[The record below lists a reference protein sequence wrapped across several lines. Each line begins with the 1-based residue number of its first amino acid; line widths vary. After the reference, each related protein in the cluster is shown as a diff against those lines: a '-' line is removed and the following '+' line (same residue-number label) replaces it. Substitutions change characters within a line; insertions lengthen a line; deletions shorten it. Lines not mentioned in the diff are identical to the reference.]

1 MQETLS
7 QHIIEARRRFP
18 RGLEQPEGS
27 LRFGADALLL
37 AAFAA
42 RHLPPEKPGPGEC
55 RADNRGSEKPRPGAA
70 NPGPTLVAELGCGCG
85 AALLGLAM
93 LRPHVCGLGLER
105 EQPLVKAAE
114 GNAARLGLSDQ
125 LRFIALDLA
134 DRKTLATLHAPVR
147 VSDLFPTAD
156 AFFSPDNGDRERQ
169 PDAAQAQSA
178 LPDTLQ
184 SHGAQPHNAQPVG
197 VQPDSALTDTAQPA
211 SNKLDAV
218 LANPPY
224 DRGGRSSPRHMRERA
239 LRTSTDADSRTSAL
253 DTFCRA
259 AATLLRHQGRFFC
272 IYDAQ
277 ALPRLCVAL
286 NAVRLG
292 VRRILPVQSH
302 RGGPALRVLVEARK
316 NAAHDTVLET
326 PLILHDAL
334 EANAPKTSAPEINVA
349 EINVSGDKAPCSF
362 EPRSNVLC
370 DNKPSGSRPCAGG
383 PLWSAAALTFCPWLG
398 VADADHTAAAVSPST
413 ADNAFHRTKTKS
425 RV

>member
-1 MQETLS
+1 MQKTLS

-42 RHLPPEKPGPGEC
+42 RHLPPEKSGPGKCGPDEC
-55 RADNRGSEKPRPGAA
+55 GPGKCGPDECGADNRGPDNHPERLWAGAA

-93 LRPHVCGLGLER
+93 LRPHICGLGLER
-105 EQPLVKAAE
+105 ELPLVKAAK

-125 LRFIALDLA
+125 LRFLAFDLEDKKA
-134 DRKTLATLHAPVR
+134 LATLRAPVR
-147 VSDLFPTAD
+147 VSGLLPTAD
-156 AFFSPDNGDRERQ
+156 APLPPDNGNKERQ
-169 PDAAQAQSA
+169 PYA
-178 LPDTLQ
+178 
-184 SHGAQPHNAQPVG
+184 
-197 VQPDSALTDTAQPA
+197 VQLDMAQPA
-211 SNKLDAV
+211 GNRLDAV

-224 DRGGRSSPRHMRERA
+224 DRGGRPSPRHMRERA
-239 LRTSTDADSRTSAL
+239 LRTTPGADSHTSAL

-286 NAVRLG
+286 NAVKLG

-302 RGGPALRVLVEARK
+302 RDEPARRVLVEARK

-326 PLILHDAL
+326 PLILHDAPGSD
-334 EANAPKTSAPEINVA
+334 ESAINAPKTSAPGTKASEGNA
-349 EINVSGDKAPCSF
+349 SETNAPCST
-362 EPRSNVLC
+362 EPHNTALC
-370 DNKPSGSRPCAGG
+370 DTEPCGSRSCAAE
-383 PLWSAAALTFCPWLG
+383 PHWSARALAFCPWLDG
-398 VADADHTAAAVSPST
+398 ADASHTAAADVLRT
-413 ADNAFHRTKTKS
+413 ADNAFTAP
-425 RV
+425 

>member
-42 RHLPPEKPGPGEC
+42 RHLPPEKCGPGEC
-55 RADNRGSEKPRPGAA
+55 RADNRGPEKPRPGAA

-125 LRFIALDLA
+125 LHFVELDLA
-134 DRKTLATLHAPVR
+134 D
-147 VSDLFPTAD
+147 
-156 AFFSPDNGDRERQ
+156 G
-169 PDAAQAQSA
+169 AALSA
-178 LPDTLQ
+178 LCVPAQLSDTMEPRAASPSRHKAGMEQ
-184 SHGAQPHNAQPVG
+184 HRG
-197 VQPDSALTDTAQPA
+197 VIQPA

-253 DTFCRA
+253 DAFCKA

-326 PLILHDAL
+326 PLILHDAP
-334 EANAPKTSAPEINVA
+334 EINAPKTSAPEINVF
-349 EINVSGDKAPCSF
+349 GDNAPCSF
-362 EPRSNVLC
+362 EPRSNALC
-370 DNKPSGSRPCAGG
+370 DNKPCGSRPCAGG
-383 PLWSAAALTFCPWLG
+383 PLWSAAALAFSPWLG
-398 VADADHTAAAVSPST
+398 VADAEHTAAAVSPST

>member
-18 RGLEQPEGS
+18 RGLYQPEGS

-42 RHLPPEKPGPGEC
+42 RHLPPKKNGPGEY
-55 RADNRGSEKPRPGAA
+55 RADKYGPNNCGPDNCGLENRGPDAA

-93 LRPHVCGLGLER
+93 LRPHICGLGLER
-105 EQPLVKAAE
+105 ENPLVLAAVS
-114 GNAARLGLSDQ
+114 NAALLGLSKQ
-125 LRFIALDLA
+125 LHFVDLDLA
-134 DRKTLATLHAPVR
+134 D
-147 VSDLFPTAD
+147 
-156 AFFSPDNGDRERQ
+156 G
-169 PDAAQAQSA
+169 AALSA
-178 LPDTLQ
+178 LCVP
-184 SHGAQPHNAQPVG
+184 AQLSDAMEPRAASSSRHKAGMEQQRG
-197 VQPDSALTDTAQPA
+197 IVQPAC
-211 SNKLDAV
+211 NRLDAV

-224 DRGGRSSPRHMRERA
+224 DRGGRPSPRHMRERA
-239 LRTSTDADSRTSAL
+239 LRTTPGADCHASAL

-259 AATLLRHQGRFFC
+259 AAALLRHQGRFFC

-292 VRRILPVQSH
+292 VRRILPVQGH
-302 RGGPALRVLVEARK
+302 RDEPALRVLVEARK

-334 EANAPKTSAPEINVA
+334 RTNAPGSNAPETRVPGTKAA
-349 EINVSGDKAPCSF
+349 ETNAPDSDKPHNNS
-362 EPRSNVLC
+362 LC
-370 DNKPSGSRPCAGG
+370 DNKPCGSRSCAAG
-383 PLWSAAALTFCPWLG
+383 PLWSAEALAFCPWLG
-398 VADADHTAAAVSPST
+398 VADAAHT
-413 ADNAFHRTKTKS
+413 ADNAFTAP
-425 RV
+425 

>member
-42 RHLPPEKPGPGEC
+42 RHLPPKKNGPGEY
-55 RADNRGSEKPRPGAA
+55 RADKYGPNNCGPDNCGLENRGPDAA

-93 LRPHVCGLGLER
+93 LRPHICGLGLER
-105 EQPLVKAAE
+105 ENPLVLAAE
-114 GNAARLGLSDQ
+114 GNAALLGLSKQ
-125 LRFIALDLA
+125 LHFVDLDLA
-134 DRKTLATLHAPVR
+134 D
-147 VSDLFPTAD
+147 
-156 AFFSPDNGDRERQ
+156 G
-169 PDAAQAQSA
+169 AALSA
-178 LPDTLQ
+178 LCVP
-184 SHGAQPHNAQPVG
+184 AQLSDAMEPRAVSSSRHKTGMEQQRG
-197 VQPDSALTDTAQPA
+197 IVQPAC
-211 SNKLDAV
+211 NRLDAV

-224 DRGGRSSPRHMRERA
+224 DRGGRPSPRHMRERA
-239 LRTSTDADSRTSAL
+239 LRTTPGADCHASAL

-259 AATLLRHQGRFFC
+259 AAALLRHQGRFFC

-292 VRRILPVQSH
+292 VRRILPVQGH
-302 RGGPALRVLVEARK
+302 RDEPARRVLVEARK

-326 PLILHDAL
+326 PLILHDAPGS
-334 EANAPKTSAPEINVA
+334 NAPGSNAPDGKTPETRVPGTKAAETNAPD
-349 EINVSGDKAPCSF
+349 SDKPHNNS
-362 EPRSNVLC
+362 LC
-370 DNKPSGSRPCAGG
+370 DNKPCGSRSCAAG
-383 PLWSAAALTFCPWLG
+383 PLWSAEALAFCPWLG
-398 VADADHTAAAVSPST
+398 VADAAHT
-413 ADNAFHRTKTKS
+413 ADNAFTAP
-425 RV
+425 

>member
-42 RHLPPEKPGPGEC
+42 RHLPPKKNGPGEY
-55 RADNRGSEKPRPGAA
+55 RADKYGPNNCGPDNCGLENRGPDAA

-93 LRPHVCGLGLER
+93 LRPHICGLGLER
-105 EQPLVKAAE
+105 ENPLVLAAE
-114 GNAARLGLSDQ
+114 GNAALLGLSKQ
-125 LRFIALDLA
+125 LHFVDLDLA
-134 DRKTLATLHAPVR
+134 D
-147 VSDLFPTAD
+147 
-156 AFFSPDNGDRERQ
+156 G
-169 PDAAQAQSA
+169 AALSA
-178 LPDTLQ
+178 LCVP
-184 SHGAQPHNAQPVG
+184 AQLSDAMEPRAASSSRHKAGMEQQRG
-197 VQPDSALTDTAQPA
+197 IVQPAC
-211 SNKLDAV
+211 NRLDAV

-224 DRGGRSSPRHMRERA
+224 DRGGRPSPRHMRERA
-239 LRTSTDADSRTSAL
+239 LRTTPGADCHASAL

-259 AATLLRHQGRFFC
+259 AAALLRHQGRFFC

-292 VRRILPVQSH
+292 VRRILPVQGH
-302 RGGPALRVLVEARK
+302 RDEPARRVLVEARK

-334 EANAPKTSAPEINVA
+334 RTNAPGSNAPETRVPGTKAA
-349 EINVSGDKAPCSF
+349 ETNAPDSDKPHNNS
-362 EPRSNVLC
+362 LC
-370 DNKPSGSRPCAGG
+370 DNKPCGSRSCAAG
-383 PLWSAAALTFCPWLG
+383 PLWSAEALAFCPWLG
-398 VADADHTAAAVSPST
+398 VADAAHT
-413 ADNAFHRTKTKS
+413 ADNAFTAP
-425 RV
+425 

>member
-1 MQETLS
+1 MQEPLS
-7 QHIIEARRRFP
+7 QHIIEARQRFP

-42 RHLPPEKPGPGEC
+42 RHLPPEKPGPDKREPDK
-55 RADNRGSEKPRPGAA
+55 REPDKHPEKPRPDAA

-93 LRPHVCGLGLER
+93 MRPHVCGLGLER

-114 GNAARLGLSDQ
+114 GNAARLGLSNH
-125 LRFIALDLA
+125 LHFVELDLA
-134 DRKTLATLHAPVR
+134 D
-147 VSDLFPTAD
+147 
-156 AFFSPDNGDRERQ
+156 G
-169 PDAAQAQSA
+169 AALSA
-178 LPDTLQ
+178 LCVPAQLSDTMEPRAASPSRHKAGMEQ
-184 SHGAQPHNAQPVG
+184 HRG
-197 VQPDSALTDTAQPA
+197 VIQPA

-326 PLILHDAL
+326 PLILHDAP
-334 EANAPKTSAPEINVA
+334 ETNAPKTSAPGTNVA
-349 EINVSGDKAPCSF
+349 EINVLGDNAPCSF
-362 EPRSNVLC
+362 EPRSNALC
-370 DNKPSGSRPCAGG
+370 DSKPCGSRPCAGG

>member
-42 RHLPPEKPGPGEC
+42 RHLPPKKNGPGEY
-55 RADNRGSEKPRPGAA
+55 RADKYGPNNCGPDNCGLENRGPDAA

-93 LRPHVCGLGLER
+93 LRPHICGLGLER
-105 EQPLVKAAE
+105 ENPLVLAAE
-114 GNAARLGLSDQ
+114 GNAALLGLSKQ
-125 LRFIALDLA
+125 LHFVDLDLA
-134 DRKTLATLHAPVR
+134 D
-147 VSDLFPTAD
+147 
-156 AFFSPDNGDRERQ
+156 G
-169 PDAAQAQSA
+169 AALSA
-178 LPDTLQ
+178 LCVPAQLSDTMEPRAASSSRHKAGMEQ
-184 SHGAQPHNAQPVG
+184 QRGI
-197 VQPDSALTDTAQPA
+197 VQPAC
-211 SNKLDAV
+211 NRLDAV

-224 DRGGRSSPRHMRERA
+224 DRGGRPSPRHMRERA
-239 LRTSTDADSRTSAL
+239 LRTTPGADCHASAL

-259 AATLLRHQGRFFC
+259 AAALLRHQGRFFC

-292 VRRILPVQSH
+292 VRRILPVQGH
-302 RGGPALRVLVEARK
+302 RDEPARRVLVEARK

-326 PLILHDAL
+326 PLILHDAPGS
-334 EANAPKTSAPEINVA
+334 NAPGSNAPDGKTPETRVPGTKAAETNAPD
-349 EINVSGDKAPCSF
+349 SDKPHNNA
-362 EPRSNVLC
+362 LC
-370 DNKPSGSRPCAGG
+370 DNKPCGSKFCAGG
-383 PLWSAAALTFCPWLG
+383 PLWSARALAFCPWLG
-398 VADADHTAAAVSPST
+398 VADAAHT
-413 ADNAFHRTKTKS
+413 ADNAFTAP
-425 RV
+425 

>member
-42 RHLPPEKPGPGEC
+42 RHLPPKKNGPGEY
-55 RADNRGSEKPRPGAA
+55 RADKYGPNNCGPDNCGLENRGPDAA

-93 LRPHVCGLGLER
+93 LRPHICGLGLER
-105 EQPLVKAAE
+105 ENPLVLAAE
-114 GNAARLGLSDQ
+114 GNAALLGLSKQ
-125 LRFIALDLA
+125 LHFVDLDLA
-134 DRKTLATLHAPVR
+134 D
-147 VSDLFPTAD
+147 
-156 AFFSPDNGDRERQ
+156 G
-169 PDAAQAQSA
+169 AALSA
-178 LPDTLQ
+178 LCVP
-184 SHGAQPHNAQPVG
+184 AQLSDAMEPRAASSSRHKAGMEQQRG
-197 VQPDSALTDTAQPA
+197 IVQPAC
-211 SNKLDAV
+211 NRLDAV

-224 DRGGRSSPRHMRERA
+224 DRGGRPSPRHMRERA
-239 LRTSTDADSRTSAL
+239 LRTTPGADCHASAL

-259 AATLLRHQGRFFC
+259 AAALLRHQGRFFC

-292 VRRILPVQSH
+292 VRRILPVQGH
-302 RGGPALRVLVEARK
+302 RDEPARRVLVEARK

-334 EANAPKTSAPEINVA
+334 RTNAPGSNAPETRVPGTKAA
-349 EINVSGDKAPCSF
+349 ETNAPDSDKPHNNA
-362 EPRSNVLC
+362 LC
-370 DNKPSGSRPCAGG
+370 DNKPCGSKFCAGG
-383 PLWSAAALTFCPWLG
+383 PLWSARALAFCPWLG
-398 VADADHTAAAVSPST
+398 VADAAHT
-413 ADNAFHRTKTKS
+413 ADNAFTAP
-425 RV
+425 

>member
-42 RHLPPEKPGPGEC
+42 RHLPPKKNGPGEY
-55 RADNRGSEKPRPGAA
+55 RADKYGPNNCGPDNCGLENRGPDAA

-93 LRPHVCGLGLER
+93 LRPHICGLGLER
-105 EQPLVKAAE
+105 ENPLVLAAE
-114 GNAARLGLSDQ
+114 GNAALLGLSKQ
-125 LRFIALDLA
+125 LHFVDLDLA
-134 DRKTLATLHAPVR
+134 D
-147 VSDLFPTAD
+147 
-156 AFFSPDNGDRERQ
+156 G
-169 PDAAQAQSA
+169 AALSA
-178 LPDTLQ
+178 LCVP
-184 SHGAQPHNAQPVG
+184 AQLSDAMEPRAASSSRHKAGMEQQRG
-197 VQPDSALTDTAQPA
+197 IVQPAC
-211 SNKLDAV
+211 NRLDAV

-224 DRGGRSSPRHMRERA
+224 DRGGRPSPRHMRERA
-239 LRTSTDADSRTSAL
+239 LRTTPGADCHASAL

-259 AATLLRHQGRFFC
+259 AAALLRHQGRFFC

-292 VRRILPVQSH
+292 VRRILPVQGH
-302 RGGPALRVLVEARK
+302 RDEPARRVLVEARK

-334 EANAPKTSAPEINVA
+334 RTNAPETRVPGTKAAETNAPD
-349 EINVSGDKAPCSF
+349 SDKPHNNS
-362 EPRSNVLC
+362 LC
-370 DNKPSGSRPCAGG
+370 DNKPCGSRSCAAG
-383 PLWSAAALTFCPWLG
+383 PLWSAEALAFCPWLG
-398 VADADHTAAAVSPST
+398 VADAAHT
-413 ADNAFHRTKTKS
+413 ADNAFTAP
-425 RV
+425 

>member
-42 RHLPPEKPGPGEC
+42 RHLPPKKSGPGEY
-55 RADNRGSEKPRPGAA
+55 RADKYGPDNRGPDAA

-93 LRPHVCGLGLER
+93 LRPHICGLGLER
-105 EQPLVKAAE
+105 ENPLVLAAVN
-114 GNAARLGLSDQ
+114 NAALLGLSNHLHFVD
-125 LRFIALDLA
+125 LDLA
-134 DRKTLATLHAPVR
+134 D
-147 VSDLFPTAD
+147 
-156 AFFSPDNGDRERQ
+156 G
-169 PDAAQAQSA
+169 AALSA
-178 LPDTLQ
+178 LCVPAQLSDTMEPRAASPSRHKAGMEQ
-184 SHGAQPHNAQPVG
+184 QRGI
-197 VQPDSALTDTAQPA
+197 VQPAC
-211 SNKLDAV
+211 NRLDAV

-224 DRGGRSSPRHMRERA
+224 DRGGRPSPRHMRERA
-239 LRTSTDADSRTSAL
+239 LRTTPGADCHASAL

-259 AATLLRHQGRFFC
+259 AAALLRHQGRFFC

-292 VRRILPVQSH
+292 VRRILPVQGH
-302 RGGPALRVLVEARK
+302 RDESARRVLVEARK

-334 EANAPKTSAPEINVA
+334 RTNASGSNAPETRVPGTKAAETNAPD
-349 EINVSGDKAPCSF
+349 SDKPHNNS
-362 EPRSNVLC
+362 LC
-370 DNKPSGSRPCAGG
+370 DNKPCGSRSCAAG
-383 PLWSAAALTFCPWLG
+383 PLWSAEALAFCPWLG
-398 VADADHTAAAVSPST
+398 VADAAHT
-413 ADNAFHRTKTKS
+413 ADNAFTAP
-425 RV
+425 

>member
-42 RHLPPEKPGPGEC
+42 RHLPPKKNGPGEY
-55 RADNRGSEKPRPGAA
+55 RADKYGPNNCGPDNCGLENRGPDAA

-93 LRPHVCGLGLER
+93 LRPHICGLGLER
-105 EQPLVKAAE
+105 ENPLVLAAE
-114 GNAARLGLSDQ
+114 GNAALLGLSKQ
-125 LRFIALDLA
+125 LHFVDLDLA
-134 DRKTLATLHAPVR
+134 D
-147 VSDLFPTAD
+147 
-156 AFFSPDNGDRERQ
+156 G
-169 PDAAQAQSA
+169 AALSA
-178 LPDTLQ
+178 LCVP
-184 SHGAQPHNAQPVG
+184 AQLSDAMEPRAVSSSRHKTGMEQQRG
-197 VQPDSALTDTAQPA
+197 IVQPAC
-211 SNKLDAV
+211 NRLDAV

-224 DRGGRSSPRHMRERA
+224 DRGGRPSPRHMRERA
-239 LRTSTDADSRTSAL
+239 LRTTPGADCHASAL

-259 AATLLRHQGRFFC
+259 AAALLRHQGRFFC

-292 VRRILPVQSH
+292 VRRILPVQGH
-302 RGGPALRVLVEARK
+302 RDEPARRVLVEARK

-334 EANAPKTSAPEINVA
+334 RTNAPGSNAPETRVPGTKAA
-349 EINVSGDKAPCSF
+349 ETNAPDSDKPHNNS
-362 EPRSNVLC
+362 LC
-370 DNKPSGSRPCAGG
+370 DNKPCGSRSCAAG
-383 PLWSAAALTFCPWLG
+383 PLWSAEALAFCPWLG
-398 VADADHTAAAVSPST
+398 VADAAHT
-413 ADNAFHRTKTKS
+413 ADNAFTAP
-425 RV
+425 

>member
-42 RHLPPEKPGPGEC
+42 RHLPPKKNGPGEY
-55 RADNRGSEKPRPGAA
+55 RADKYGPDTCGLDKYGLDQCGPDNRGPDAA

-93 LRPHVCGLGLER
+93 LRPHICGLGLER
-105 EQPLVKAAE
+105 EHPLVKAAE
-114 GNAARLGLSDQ
+114 GNAALLGLSDH
-125 LRFIALDLA
+125 LHFVDLDLA
-134 DRKTLATLHAPVR
+134 D
-147 VSDLFPTAD
+147 
-156 AFFSPDNGDRERQ
+156 G
-169 PDAAQAQSA
+169 AALSA
-178 LPDTLQ
+178 LCVPAQLSDTMEPRAASPSRHKLGMEQ
-184 SHGAQPHNAQPVG
+184 HQGV
-197 VQPDSALTDTAQPA
+197 VQPAG
-211 SNKLDAV
+211 NRLDAV

-224 DRGGRSSPRHMRERA
+224 DRGGRPSPRHMRERA
-239 LRTSTDADSRTSAL
+239 LRTTPGADSHASAL

-292 VRRILPVQSH
+292 VRRILPVQGH
-302 RGGPALRVLVEARK
+302 RDEPARRVLVEARK
-316 NAAHDTVLET
+316 NAAHDMVLET
-326 PLILHDAL
+326 PLILHDAPGS
-334 EANAPKTSAPEINVA
+334 NAPEPITPGTKAAETNAP
-349 EINVSGDKAPCSF
+349 D
-362 EPRSNVLC
+362 SNKPHSNALC
-370 DNKPSGSRPCAGG
+370 DNDPCGSKCCAGG
-383 PLWSAAALTFCPWLG
+383 SLWSARALAFCPWLG
-398 VADADHTAAAVSPST
+398 GADASHTATAVSPTT
-413 ADNAFHRTKTKS
+413 ADNAFTAP
-425 RV
+425 

>member
-42 RHLPPEKPGPGEC
+42 RHLPPKKNGPGEY
-55 RADNRGSEKPRPGAA
+55 RADKYGPNNCGPDNCGLENRGPDAA

-93 LRPHVCGLGLER
+93 LRPHICGLGLER
-105 EQPLVKAAE
+105 ENPLVLAAE
-114 GNAARLGLSDQ
+114 GNAALLGLSKQ
-125 LRFIALDLA
+125 LHFVDLDLA
-134 DRKTLATLHAPVR
+134 D
-147 VSDLFPTAD
+147 
-156 AFFSPDNGDRERQ
+156 G
-169 PDAAQAQSA
+169 AALSA
-178 LPDTLQ
+178 LCVP
-184 SHGAQPHNAQPVG
+184 AQLSDAMEPRAVSSSRHKTGMEQQRG
-197 VQPDSALTDTAQPA
+197 IVQPAC
-211 SNKLDAV
+211 NRLDAV

-224 DRGGRSSPRHMRERA
+224 DRGGRPSPRHMRERA
-239 LRTSTDADSRTSAL
+239 LRTTPGADCHASAL

-259 AATLLRHQGRFFC
+259 AAALLRHQGRFFC

-292 VRRILPVQSH
+292 VRRILPVQGH
-302 RGGPALRVLVEARK
+302 RDEPARRVLVEARK

-334 EANAPKTSAPEINVA
+334 RTNAPGSNAPETRVPGTKAA
-349 EINVSGDKAPCSF
+349 ETNAPDSDKPHNNA
-362 EPRSNVLC
+362 LC
-370 DNKPSGSRPCAGG
+370 DNKPCGSKSCAGG
-383 PLWSAAALTFCPWLG
+383 PLWSARALAFCPWLG
-398 VADADHTAAAVSPST
+398 VADAAHTAAPDVLHS
-413 ADNAFHRTKTKS
+413 ADNAFTAP
-425 RV
+425 

>member
-42 RHLPPEKPGPGEC
+42 RHLPPKKNGPGEY
-55 RADNRGSEKPRPGAA
+55 RADKYGPNNCGPDNCGLENRGPDAA

-93 LRPHVCGLGLER
+93 LRPHICGLGLER
-105 EQPLVKAAE
+105 ENPLVLAAVS
-114 GNAARLGLSDQ
+114 NAALLGLSKQ
-125 LRFIALDLA
+125 LHFVDLDLA
-134 DRKTLATLHAPVR
+134 D
-147 VSDLFPTAD
+147 
-156 AFFSPDNGDRERQ
+156 G
-169 PDAAQAQSA
+169 AALSA
-178 LPDTLQ
+178 LCVPAQLSDTMEPRAASSSRHKAGMEQ
-184 SHGAQPHNAQPVG
+184 QRGI
-197 VQPDSALTDTAQPA
+197 VQPAC
-211 SNKLDAV
+211 NRLDAV

-224 DRGGRSSPRHMRERA
+224 DRGGRPSPRHMRERA
-239 LRTSTDADSRTSAL
+239 LRTTPGADCHASAL

-259 AATLLRHQGRFFC
+259 AAALLRHQGRFFC

-292 VRRILPVQSH
+292 VRRILPVQGH
-302 RGGPALRVLVEARK
+302 RDEPARRVLVEARK

-334 EANAPKTSAPEINVA
+334 RTNAPGSNAPETRVPGTKAA
-349 EINVSGDKAPCSF
+349 ETNAPDSDKPHNNS
-362 EPRSNVLC
+362 LC
-370 DNKPSGSRPCAGG
+370 DNKPCGSRSCAAG
-383 PLWSAAALTFCPWLG
+383 PLWSAEALAFCPWLG
-398 VADADHTAAAVSPST
+398 VADAAHT
-413 ADNAFHRTKTKS
+413 ADNAFTAP
-425 RV
+425 

>member
-42 RHLPPEKPGPGEC
+42 RHLPPKKNGPGEY
-55 RADNRGSEKPRPGAA
+55 RADKYGPNNCGPDNCGLENRGPDAA

-93 LRPHVCGLGLER
+93 LRPHICGLGLER
-105 EQPLVKAAE
+105 ENPLVLAAE
-114 GNAARLGLSDQ
+114 GNAALLGLSKQ
-125 LRFIALDLA
+125 LHFVDLDLA
-134 DRKTLATLHAPVR
+134 D
-147 VSDLFPTAD
+147 
-156 AFFSPDNGDRERQ
+156 G
-169 PDAAQAQSA
+169 AALSA
-178 LPDTLQ
+178 LCVP
-184 SHGAQPHNAQPVG
+184 AQLSDAMEPRAASSSRHKAGMEQQRG
-197 VQPDSALTDTAQPA
+197 IVQPAC
-211 SNKLDAV
+211 NRLDAV

-224 DRGGRSSPRHMRERA
+224 DRGGRPSPRHMRERA
-239 LRTSTDADSRTSAL
+239 LRTTPGADCHASAL

-259 AATLLRHQGRFFC
+259 AAALLRHQGRFFC

-292 VRRILPVQSH
+292 VRRILPVQGH
-302 RGGPALRVLVEARK
+302 RDEPARRVLVEARK

-326 PLILHDAL
+326 PLILHDAPGS
-334 EANAPKTSAPEINVA
+334 NAPGSNAPDGKTPETRVPGTKAAETNAPD
-349 EINVSGDKAPCSF
+349 SDKPHNNA
-362 EPRSNVLC
+362 LC
-370 DNKPSGSRPCAGG
+370 DNKPCGSKFCAGG
-383 PLWSAAALTFCPWLG
+383 PLWSARALAFCPWLG
-398 VADADHTAAAVSPST
+398 IADAAHTAAPDVLHS
-413 ADNAFHRTKTKS
+413 ADNAFTAP
-425 RV
+425 

>member
-42 RHLPPEKPGPGEC
+42 RHLPPKKNGPGEY
-55 RADNRGSEKPRPGAA
+55 RADKYGPNNCGPDNCGLENRGPDAA

-93 LRPHVCGLGLER
+93 LRPHICGLGLER
-105 EQPLVKAAE
+105 ENPLVLAAE
-114 GNAARLGLSDQ
+114 GNAALLGLSKQ
-125 LRFIALDLA
+125 LHFVDLDLA
-134 DRKTLATLHAPVR
+134 D
-147 VSDLFPTAD
+147 
-156 AFFSPDNGDRERQ
+156 G
-169 PDAAQAQSA
+169 AALSA
-178 LPDTLQ
+178 LCVP
-184 SHGAQPHNAQPVG
+184 AQLSDAMEPRAVSSSRHKTGMEQQRG
-197 VQPDSALTDTAQPA
+197 IVQPAC
-211 SNKLDAV
+211 NRLDAV

-224 DRGGRSSPRHMRERA
+224 DRGGRPSPRHMRERA
-239 LRTSTDADSRTSAL
+239 LRTTPGADCHASAL

-259 AATLLRHQGRFFC
+259 AAALLRHQGRFFC

-292 VRRILPVQSH
+292 VRRILPVQGH
-302 RGGPALRVLVEARK
+302 RDEPARRVLVEARK

-326 PLILHDAL
+326 PLILHDAPGS
-334 EANAPKTSAPEINVA
+334 NAPGSNAPDGKTPETRVPGTKAAETNAPD
-349 EINVSGDKAPCSF
+349 SDKPHNNA
-362 EPRSNVLC
+362 LC
-370 DNKPSGSRPCAGG
+370 DNKPCGSKFCAGG
-383 PLWSAAALTFCPWLG
+383 PLWSARALAFCPWLG
-398 VADADHTAAAVSPST
+398 GADAAHTSAAVSPST
-413 ADNAFHRTKTKS
+413 ADNAFTAP
-425 RV
+425 

>member
-42 RHLPPEKPGPGEC
+42 RHLPPKKNGPGEY
-55 RADNRGSEKPRPGAA
+55 RADKYGPNNCGPDNCGPDKYGLDKCGPGAA

-93 LRPHVCGLGLER
+93 LRPHICGLGLER
-105 EQPLVKAAE
+105 ENPLVLAAE
-114 GNAARLGLSDQ
+114 GNAALLGLSKQ
-125 LRFIALDLA
+125 LHFVDLDLA
-134 DRKTLATLHAPVR
+134 D
-147 VSDLFPTAD
+147 
-156 AFFSPDNGDRERQ
+156 G
-169 PDAAQAQSA
+169 AALSA
-178 LPDTLQ
+178 LCVP
-184 SHGAQPHNAQPVG
+184 AQLSDAMEPRAASSSRHKAGMEQQRG
-197 VQPDSALTDTAQPA
+197 IVQPAC
-211 SNKLDAV
+211 NRLDAV

-224 DRGGRSSPRHMRERA
+224 DRGGRPSPRHMRERA
-239 LRTSTDADSRTSAL
+239 LRTTPGADCHASAL

-259 AATLLRHQGRFFC
+259 AAALLRHQGRFFC

-292 VRRILPVQSH
+292 VRRILPVQGH
-302 RGGPALRVLVEARK
+302 RDEPARRVLVEARK

-326 PLILHDAL
+326 PLILHDAPGS
-334 EANAPKTSAPEINVA
+334 NAPGSNAPDGKTPETRVPGTKAAETNAPD
-349 EINVSGDKAPCSF
+349 SDKPHNNA
-362 EPRSNVLC
+362 LC
-370 DNKPSGSRPCAGG
+370 DNKPCGSKFCSGG
-383 PLWSAAALTFCPWLG
+383 PLWSARALAFCPWLG
-398 VADADHTAAAVSPST
+398 GAEASHTAAAVSPTT
-413 ADNAFHRTKTKS
+413 ADNAFTAP
-425 RV
+425 